1 MKGISGKKID
11 EPKGD
16 VHVTSTVTEEPQTSS
31 SPSKPLVVIEPSRRS
46 WAATDLRDLWV
57 HRELL
62 YFLIWRDLKV
72 RYKQTLLGATWIV
85 IQPILMVLIFT
96 LIFSML
102 VRVPS
107 DGIPYP
113 LFFYAGLLLWLFFS
127 NAVLNSS
134 SSVTANSNLI
144 TKVYFPRIILPAA
157 SIGARVVDL
166 AITFL
171 ILIGLTAYYGV
182 MPTSSVVMLPVLLVM
197 ITLLALGIGTLA
209 SALNVK
215 YRDVGV
221 ALATLMQFWMYA
233 SPIIYPMSLV
243 PANWQWLYALNPLVG
258 IIENFR
264 AALLGRE
271 FNWTALAVSA
281 VFILAVLVY
290 SAYIFRQAEK
300 SFADII

>member
-1 MKGISGKKID
+1 
-11 EPKGD
+11 
-16 VHVTSTVTEEPQTSS
+16 
-31 SPSKPLVVIEPSRRS
+31 
-46 WAATDLRDLWV
+46 
-57 HRELL
+57 
-62 YFLIWRDLKV
+62 
-72 RYKQTLLGATWIV
+72 
-85 IQPILMVLIFT
+85 
-96 LIFSML
+96 
-102 VRVPS
+102 
-107 DGIPYP
+107 
-113 LFFYAGLLLWLFFS
+113 
-127 NAVLNSS
+127 
-134 SSVTANSNLI
+134 
-144 TKVYFPRIILPAA
+144 
-157 SIGARVVDL
+157 VDL
-166 AITFL
+166 AIMFL

-182 MPTSSVVMLPVLLVM
+182 VPTFSVVMLPVLLVM

-281 VFILAVLVY
+281 VFTLAVLVY